1 MTIRF
6 KPTDMPN
13 ETQWEAPNDVGMK
26 TTAMK
31 DIWPFDWLP
40 FGCEC

>member
-6 KPTDMPN
+6 KPTDLPIDP
-13 ETQWEAPNDVGMK
+13 QVLAPSDAGTK
-26 TTAMK
+26 TTK

-40 FGCEC
+40 FGMEY

>member
-6 KPTDMPN
+6 KPTDLPSAS
-13 ETQWEAPNDVGMK
+13 QVHAPSDAGTK
-26 TTAMK
+26 TTATK

-40 FGCEC
+40 FGMEY